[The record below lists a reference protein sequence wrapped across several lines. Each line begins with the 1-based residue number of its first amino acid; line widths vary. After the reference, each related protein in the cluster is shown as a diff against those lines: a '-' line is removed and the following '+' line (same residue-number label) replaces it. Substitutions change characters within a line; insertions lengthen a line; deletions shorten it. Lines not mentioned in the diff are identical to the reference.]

1 MITINL
7 KFAGLAFA
15 AALATSAA
23 TLVATGAPAAA
34 ATPIVVEATQVP
46 TARVAH
52 EDLNLRTAAGVR
64 RLQARVRR
72 AAEQLCIEPNSKSL
86 QVVADGKA
94 CVRVAIEQASPQVD
108 QAIGIQAAQIG
119 AGGK

>member
-1 MITINL
+1 MFYINL

-23 TLVATGAPAAA
+23 TLVATGAPAVA

-52 EDLNLRTAAGVR
+52 DDLNLRSAAGVR
-64 RLQARVRR
+64 KLQARVRR
-72 AAEQLCIEPNSKSL
+72 AAQQLCVEPNSKSL
-86 QVVADGKA
+86 QVVAEGKA
-94 CVRVAIEQASPQVD
+94 CIRVAVEQAAPQIE

-119 AGGK
+119 AGAK

>member
-1 MITINL
+1 MIMINV

-23 TLVATGAPAAA
+23 TLIATGAPAAA
-34 ATPIVVEATQVP
+34 ATPIVVEATPVP

-52 EDLNLRTAAGVR
+52 DDLNLRTAAGVR

-72 AAEQLCIEPNSKSL
+72 AAEQLCVEPHNKSL
-86 QVVADGKA
+86 QVVAHGRA
-94 CVRVAIEQASPQVD
+94 CVRIAIDQAAPQVD
-108 QAIGIQAAQIG
+108 KAIGIQAAQIG

>member
-1 MITINL
+1 MTTINL
-7 KFAGLAFA
+7 KFAGLALA

-34 ATPIVVEATQVP
+34 ATPIVIEASQAP

-52 EDLNLRTAAGVR
+52 DDLNLRTAVGVR

-72 AAEQLCIEPNSKSL
+72 AAEQLCLEPNVKSL
-86 QVVADGKA
+86 QVLADGRA
-94 CVRVAIEQASPQVD
+94 CVRVAVEQATPQVEK
-108 QAIGIQAAQIG
+108 AIGIQAAQIG
-119 AGGK
+119 AGAQ

>member
-1 MITINL
+1 MITINV

-23 TLVATGAPAAA
+23 ALVATGAPAAA

-52 EDLNLRTAAGVR
+52 DDLNLRTAAGVR

-72 AAEQLCIEPNSKSL
+72 AAEQLCVEPNSKSL

-94 CVRVAIEQASPQVD
+94 CVRVAIDQAAPQVD
-108 QAIGIQAAQIG
+108 KAIGIQAAQIG